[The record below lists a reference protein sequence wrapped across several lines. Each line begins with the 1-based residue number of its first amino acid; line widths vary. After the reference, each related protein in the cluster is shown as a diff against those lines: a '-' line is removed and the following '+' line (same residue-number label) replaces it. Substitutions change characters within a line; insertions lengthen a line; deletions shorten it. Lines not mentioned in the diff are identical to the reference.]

1 MSFAGRTLGR
11 WTSTTTRWGTA
22 TLPRSRAAW
31 TCAECHGQAAGR
43 ATKTDKIGT
52 LSTLARGFSST
63 TRRQDDKTEERLRR
77 IQEENAARVR
87 KEEEEAQL
95 RAEQEA
101 QRLRDEEAEAERR
114 AVEAQQ
120 RLQEQDEPK
129 SQPSLSSQPQSAT
142 ATATS
147 TAPATAAES
156 STALPSHAESRRS
169 DLQKRL
175 TQFLDDLLLH
185 ASRIGQQ
192 VNQYTGTDYS
202 GIENLRKEIS
212 SQEQKVR
219 QLRRSVDEARN
230 VHHDAYAQQTSSQRE
245 IVALLERK
253 SSWSPT
259 DLERYMSLV
268 RSEHLNEQSVS
279 SAKSNLDVAENSLE
293 EARSLLERLE
303 RKQYHEEQIWSDTIR
318 RNSTWVTFGLMG
330 FNIILLLANIV
341 IFEPYRRK
349 KIAKDVKGLL
359 DEKAAIDEKGT
370 LRRTAVEVSEKGVQV
385 DEAELRSLEEFEK
398 LKRAEEER
406 PFDVAPPAEVQESAS
421 TLTSGEMLPLEA
433 SEVVGAVLNVS
444 DDIAKSKAT
453 TKEQPQPVR
462 STWDSYQDAL
472 GDLFSERVVQMR
484 KVDVTNIAL
493 QGAASGFAIMG
504 LLFILLRPK

>member
-11 WTSTTTRWGTA
+11 WTSTTTRLSTA

-31 TCAECHGQAAGR
+31 TCAECRGQAAVR
-43 ATKTDKIGT
+43 ITKTDKIGT
-52 LSTLARGFSST
+52 LSTWARGFSST
-63 TRRQDDKTEERLRR
+63 PRRRDDKTEERLRR
-77 IQEENAARVR
+77 IQEENAARIR
-87 KEEEEAQL
+87 KEEEEARL
-95 RAEQEA
+95 RAEQKA
-101 QRLRDEEAEAERR
+101 QRLREEEAEAERR
-114 AVEAQQ
+114 AAGAQQ
-120 RLQEQDEPK
+120 RLQEQDESKP
-129 SQPSLSSQPQSAT
+129 QPSISSKPQST
-142 ATATS
+142 TATS

-156 STALPSHAESRRS
+156 STTLPSHAESRRS

-219 QLRRSVDEARN
+219 QLRRTVDEARN
-230 VHHDAYAQQTSSQRE
+230 VHHDAYAQQTASQRE

-279 SAKSNLDVAENSLE
+279 SAKSNLDVAESSLE

-341 IFEPYRRK
+341 IFEPWRRK

-359 DEKAAIDEKGT
+359 DEKAAVEEK
-370 LRRTAVEVSEKGVQV
+370 RTARETGVEVSEKGVQV

-406 PFDVAPPAEVQESAS
+406 PFDIAPPAETQESAS
-421 TLTSGEMLPLEA
+421 TLTTGEMLPLEA
-433 SEVVGAVLNVS
+433 SEVVGAVPNVS
-444 DDIAKSKAT
+444 DDIAKRKAAT
-453 TKEQPQPVR
+453 TEQPQPVR
-462 STWDSYQDAL
+462 SMWEFYQDAL
-472 GDLFSERVVQMR
+472 SDLFSERIVQMR

-504 LLFILLRPK
+504 LLFVLLRPK